1 MGSDWMFNGRLEA
14 GRVKCHG
21 GGDLVRGKNMDWDR
35 IDGDEA
41 LLQKLI
47 LYFAIPPG
55 EMLNEG
61 NIGCCLHS
69 ALFEKLT
76 PDNLALIKILLES
89 ELREQIPEIGVQYVE
104 ISANETKDGVN
115 LMIVGYNTWLL
126 SISREDL
133 LDINLLD
140 AFSSGVSR

>member
-1 MGSDWMFNGRLEA
+1 
-14 GRVKCHG
+14 
-21 GGDLVRGKNMDWDR
+21 
-35 IDGDEA
+35 
-41 LLQKLI
+41 
-47 LYFAIPPG
+47 
-55 EMLNEG
+55 MLNEG

-89 ELREQIPEIGVQYVE
+89 ELREQLPEIGVQYVD

-133 LDINLLD
+133 LDINILD